1 MIGPIFL
8 PRFASPNIIV
18 QIGVSLIAAWDWWL
32 LSNSATK
39 ITNPFISKISL
50 VAIFDLHECTHEM
63 SVSLAK

>member
-8 PRFASPNIIV
+8 PRFVSPNFIV
-18 QIGVSLIAAWDWWL
+18 QIDVSLIAAWDWWL
-32 LSNSATK
+32 PPNSTTE

-63 SVSLAK
+63 SVF